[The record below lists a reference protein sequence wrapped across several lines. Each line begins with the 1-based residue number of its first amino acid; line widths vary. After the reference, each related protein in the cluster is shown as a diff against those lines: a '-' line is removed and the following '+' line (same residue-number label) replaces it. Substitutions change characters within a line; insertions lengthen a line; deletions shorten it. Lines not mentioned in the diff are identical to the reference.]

1 MKQRKKK
8 TFERKTEADIK
19 KLEKQLRVEYKQA
32 AKELTEK
39 YEKKMAA
46 FAEKDAVN
54 KALVANGE
62 MTEEA
67 YQTWRKHQ
75 LIDNKRVK
83 SMIDELSRDIA
94 NTNRQATAI
103 INKKTAQVFA
113 ETSNF
118 QMYEIEKQLK
128 VMTSFSLVNKDT
140 VVRLA
145 IVPEAK
151 TKLAKDIMWNWRKIR
166 SAIMLGMIQGESVP
180 KIAKRLKTVTRMN
193 YSASVRLARTYV
205 TAAENSARQFS
216 MEYSESVGVKMK
228 KAWLATLDDRTRDSH
243 ALLDGETVDIDE
255 PFSNGLMFPGDVGSG
270 DPSEVFNCRCTMVS
284 VVDGIDL
291 SFNPDEVTRANKLV
305 DMSYD
310 DWKAEH
316 RKKWEKQKKVK

>member
-67 YQTWRKHQ
+67 YQTWRRHQ

-103 INKKTAQVFA
+103 INKKTAQVFT

-145 IVPEAK
+145 LVPEAK
-151 TKLAKDIMWNWRKIR
+151 TKLAKDIMWNSRKIR
-166 SAIMLGMIQGESVP
+166 SAIMQGMIQGESVP
-180 KIAKRLKTVTRMN
+180 KIAKRLKTVARMN
-193 YSASVRLARTYV
+193 YSASVRNARTFV

-255 PFSNGLMFPGDVGSG
+255 PFSNGLMFPADVDSG
-270 DPSEVFNCRCTMVS
+270 DPSEVYNCRCTMVS
-284 VVDGIDL
+284 VVDGIDM
-291 SFNPDEVTRANKLV
+291 SFNPDEVTRANKLG
-305 DMSYD
+305 DMSYEE
-310 DWKAEH
+310 WKKAH
-316 RKKWEKQKKVK
+316 EKR